1 MGKKNNVEKW
11 INVSDALAEMDAQ
24 LEGYEDEALERYE
37 DDSERYEGDI
47 YAGTDQEG
55 ADDF

>member
-11 INVSDALAEMDAQ
+11 INVTDALAEMDSVI
-24 LEGYEDEALERYE
+24 ESYEDDALERYE
-37 DDSERYEGDI
+37 DDSARYEGDI

>member
-1 MGKKNNVEKW
+1 MGKKNTVEKW
-11 INVSDALAEMDAQ
+11 INVTDALAEMDAQ
-24 LEGYEDEALERYE
+24 IESYEDEALERYE

>member
-11 INVSDALAEMDAQ
+11 VNVTDALAEMDAQ
-24 LEGYEDEALERYE
+24 LESYEDSQLEGYG